1 MALTGQN
8 KKHGNDTADINAIIK
23 KLWREAIIESHQ
35 KRYRQIF
42 RFWVSSKKTRL

>member
-23 KLWREAIIESHQ
+23 KL
-35 KRYRQIF
+35 
-42 RFWVSSKKTRL
+42 